1 MKPKTETE
9 SLLVTVLLSI
19 AFGFVILNIEK

>member
-19 AFGFVILNIEK
+19 AFGFVNLNIEK